1 MRVSVNGG
9 EGVDLIRGR
18 RYLHPGAGAYETGP
32 SGKDRRGT
40 AWPIAGRLL
49 DCLVLAREAGLA
61 AYHIC
66 GTCRMEPN
74 SEQIAMVDNELR
86 VRGLRAADASITSCV
101 PSANTSAAAFLIA
114 EKALDDDSGAPIARC
129 TGVRRGGDSAGGR
142 LWSMSPDAVGWELN
156 H

>member
-9 EGVDLIRGR
+9 EGVDLTRGR
-18 RYLHPGAGAYETGP
+18 QYLHPGAGAYKTGP
-32 SGKDRRGT
+32 SGQDRRGT
-40 AWPIAGRLL
+40 AWRIAGGLL
-49 DCLVLAREAGLA
+49 DCLALARKAGLT
-61 AYHIC
+61 AYHLC

-86 VRGLRAADASITSCV
+86 VRGLRVADASITPCV
-101 PSANTSAAAFLIA
+101 PSANTSATAFLIA
-114 EKALDDDSGAPIARC
+114 EKALDDDSGAAIPRC

-142 LWSMSPDAVGWELN
+142 PWSMLPDVVGWELN